1 MEKILIKDIGKID
14 IKNKIIVFPTDTVY
28 GIGCRIQDL
37 NAVQRIYDIKNR
49 DFSKPL
55 AILCPDDKI
64 EDYVEEISDEA
75 YDLMKKYWPGA
86 LTIIFKKSDKIDDMI
101 TSNKDTVGLR
111 VPNNEIALAVLRKF
125 GLMATTSM
133 NISGQSALN
142 NIDDI
147 EKYFGDK
154 IDYLVIDKCELSKV
168 SSTVV
173 DASTKE
179 LKILRQGDIQ
189 I

>member
-28 GIGCRIQDL
+28 GIGCRIEDL

-55 AILCPDDKI
+55 AILCPDDNI
-64 EDYVEEISDEA
+64 EDYVEDISEEA
-75 YDLMKKYWPGA
+75 KDLMRKYWPGA
-86 LTIIFKKSDKIDDMI
+86 LTIIFKKSDKIDNMI

-133 NISGQSALN
+133 NISGHDALN

-147 EKYFGDK
+147 EKFFGDK
-154 IDYLVIDKCELSKV
+154 IDYLVIDKCKLSKI

-173 DASTKE
+173 DASGQE
-179 LKILRQGDIQ
+179 LKVLRQGDIK